1 MAATSPASVAAA
13 PWRALFLEHISKL
26 DDPYMSVATV
36 GRDADS
42 GRPVPRVRTCGFR
55 GFFGELPLHHLAE
68 RQLKEENQLNP
79 RIYESEMLSFTTD
92 VRMEKVE
99 HFDASDGAV
108 EVVFWVKAVMAQ
120 WRLRGKALVI
130 GDEASKP
137 AEQAARAEILK
148 GLRRRRRGEITN
160 NTSSQTGTED
170 ADWSW
175 EKEVTAYFA
184 NHSPIMRGSF
194 KNPPPGRPISEK
206 PGDANLRLGQL
217 VPDLQDPIAR
227 KNFRVVVIRVHEVD
241 RLDLS
246 KPEDCRR
253 WKFTCAPTGDDGRW
267 EEVELWP

>member
-184 NHSPIMRGSF
+184 NHSPIMRGEQ
-194 KNPPPGRPISEK
+194 PPPFPCSCFFHDGW
-206 PGDANLRLGQL
+206 
-217 VPDLQDPIAR
+217 R
-227 KNFRVVVIRVHEVD
+227 KKKRVVSI
-241 RLDLS
+241 
-246 KPEDCRR
+246 K
-253 WKFTCAPTGDDGRW
+253 T
-267 EEVELWP
+267 